1 MFNCKTF
8 VNKACSTANIYC
20 PKIDLINMRLPSA
33 VWRSLWLFKV
43 PFDLNFFPHI
53 SQRCVFSV
61 LWRFMWAFK
70 LLLLRVA
77 YSQREHLKG
86 LTPKHE
92 KLYHETSRLCLSM
105 RSWTFAWKKFHIMW
119 ATWTKRNTSKFGSLQ
134 IKKFIYTFCG
144 NDAELMTASLNLL
157 RERRSSFRIEY
168 CPTEARYW
176 V

>member
-1 MFNCKTF
+1 MFVK
-8 VNKACSTANIYC
+8 KACTTANVYC
-20 PKIDLINMRLPSA
+20 PKIDLINMHLPSA

-53 SQRCVFSV
+53 SQRWVFSV

-92 KLYHETSRLCLSM
+92 KNISM
-105 RSWTFAWKKFHIMW
+105 RGWTFAWKKFQIMW
-119 ATWTKRNTSKFGSLQ
+119 ATWTKRNTLKFGSLQ
-134 IKKFIYTFCG
+134 IRNFIHSFCV
-144 NDAELMTASLNLL
+144 NDA
-157 RERRSSFRIEY
+157 SSWQHHLTCQEKGVLSQY
-168 CPTEARYW
+168 WPTEARYW

>member
-1 MFNCKTF
+1 MH
-8 VNKACSTANIYC
+8 
-20 PKIDLINMRLPSA
+20 LPSA

-53 SQRCVFSV
+53 SHRWVFSV

-86 LTPKHE
+86 FTPQNEKNIPWNNQAVPVQAGHLHE
-92 KLYHETSRLCLSM
+92 RNFRSHEQHGQRKTL
-105 RSWTFAWKKFHIMW
+105 
-119 ATWTKRNTSKFGSLQ
+119 SKFGSLQ
-134 IKKFIYTFCG
+134 IRNFIYSFCLD
-144 NDAELMTASLNLL
+144 DAELMTASLNLL
-157 RERRSSFRIEY
+157 RERRSSVTTEY
-168 CPTEARYW
+168 CSVEARYW